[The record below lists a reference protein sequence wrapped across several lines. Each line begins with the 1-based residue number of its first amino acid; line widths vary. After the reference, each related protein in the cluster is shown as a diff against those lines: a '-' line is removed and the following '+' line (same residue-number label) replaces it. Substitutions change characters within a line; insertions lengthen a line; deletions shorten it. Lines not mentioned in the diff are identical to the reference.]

1 MGNLNRLLL
10 ILDNK
15 VRFILGVVN
24 GEIIVSN
31 RKKAELLIELKE
43 KGFTPMPRKGKST
56 KPQVAGANDDD
67 SEEQEDAEPET
78 ASQSVSVEGA
88 TWGDYE
94 YLLSLPIGTLTLES
108 VQKLLDEKT
117 EKEKEYEILSGTPT
131 TSLWLKDLD
140 EFEKKL
146 DVRDHCRI
154 CLVVF
159 ESMKIYINHCVAY
172 FRS

>member
-1 MGNLNRLLL
+1 MQKYILANLQRLLL

-31 RKKAELLIELKE
+31 RKKADLLIELKQ
-43 KGFTPMPRKGKST
+43 KGFTPMPKKGKSAE
-56 KPQVAGANDDD
+56 PQVAGANDDN
-67 SEEQEDAEPET
+67 SEENEDAEQET
-78 ASQSVSVEGA
+78 ASRPVSVEGA

-117 EKEKEYEILSGTPT
+117 DKEKEFEILMGTPT

-140 EFEKKL
+140 ELEKKL
-146 DVRDHCRI
+146 DVRD
-154 CLVVF
+154 
-159 ESMKIYINHCVAY
+159 SY
-172 FRS
+172 